1 MKRWIFAFLLF
12 IALYAMNV
20 NAQNTTL
27 DGSPVVLGRDAKTW
41 VLENNDD
48 RLVFCAVSRDLAFGF
63 DDLWIYYYNKVTQQ
77 LDAQKFDDNL
87 EGRFA
92 YITDGMVH
100 LIGERTN
107 KKTKSLDYVE
117 GTVPASE
124 GTVKKMSFA
133 TKYSVPFEKHELYFH
148 QFAFSPDLSKFAILT
163 VLNPK
168 SKSDISHIEDV
179 AVFSSDGDL
188 LWHHRQNVHYRMNY
202 NAPIM
207 VSNDGVVY
215 IAEYGC
221 YENVG
226 FKAEDSLHISVY
238 NEHGIEN
245 ITEYF
250 GPQSSFR
257 CAKSLLKDGRL
268 VISGV
273 VCRNRRSSEMLST
286 YFVSGDGGV
295 ELVESPIELPV
306 SPDDCI
312 YNGDVYHD
320 SVNSF
325 LPYMH
330 EIQELPDGKL
340 LLVGELNYRD
350 IIGQVVSLGGPSYWI
365 YGYLSRNLYKIVLTS
380 GGDVVD
386 VSTYP
391 RATVTKEFY
400 KWYCVVNTPG
410 VFTHD
415 GDLYFLYNE
424 HKDNFTNGH
433 QRLWTVLNNNRAG
446 ETAVVLSKV
455 ENDALDNHVLY
466 VAKPYPMPRQPALT
480 GDYEYF
486 NKVLAIDNNAVY
498 YVLRHDNEF
507 RLEKITW

>member
-92 YITDGMVH
+92 YMTDGLVH

-188 LWHHRQNVHYRMNY
+188 LWHHRQNVHYRMNAY
-202 NAPIM
+202 H
-207 VSNDGVVY
+207 GV
-215 IAEYGC
+215 
-221 YENVG
+221 
-226 FKAEDSLHISVY
+226 
-238 NEHGIEN
+238 
-245 ITEYF
+245 
-250 GPQSSFR
+250 Q
-257 CAKSLLKDGRL
+257 
-268 VISGV
+268 
-273 VCRNRRSSEMLST
+273 
-286 YFVSGDGGV
+286 
-295 ELVESPIELPV
+295 
-306 SPDDCI
+306 
-312 YNGDVYHD
+312 
-320 SVNSF
+320 
-325 LPYMH
+325 
-330 EIQELPDGKL
+330 
-340 LLVGELNYRD
+340 
-350 IIGQVVSLGGPSYWI
+350 
-365 YGYLSRNLYKIVLTS
+365 
-380 GGDVVD
+380 
-386 VSTYP
+386 
-391 RATVTKEFY
+391 
-400 KWYCVVNTPG
+400 
-410 VFTHD
+410 
-415 GDLYFLYNE
+415 
-424 HKDNFTNGH
+424 
-433 QRLWTVLNNNRAG
+433 
-446 ETAVVLSKV
+446 
-455 ENDALDNHVLY
+455 
-466 VAKPYPMPRQPALT
+466 
-480 GDYEYF
+480 
-486 NKVLAIDNNAVY
+486 
-498 YVLRHDNEF
+498 
-507 RLEKITW
+507 